1 MGDESRVTSVLFWKG
16 FGDDDFFLLILII
29 LLKKINHGSME
40 GKQLC
45 QCCLPVMF
53 QFVGLRYPDCILH
66 QK

>member
-16 FGDDDFFLLILII
+16 FGDDDFFFLFKGKL
-29 LLKKINHGSME
+29 NNGSVE
-40 GKQLC
+40 GKQFC

-53 QFVGLRYPDCILH
+53 QFVVFQYPDSILH